1 MAGIPNRVDS
11 TSLGSRQPVVVIFD
25 IAKPIFDPGYE
36 NTEAVSLMRVAVL
49 ADIHGNLPALD
60 AVLGDINAVG
70 VDAIVLNGDIAT
82 GPMPAETL
90 DRLAELGQQAVW
102 VRGNADRE
110 LVAAY
115 DGTLNPDLPD
125 VARLPTEYGA
135 SRLDSRHRNLL
146 ADLPLSMAMDITGL
160 GPVRFCHATTR
171 SDTEIVLVDSPVQRY
186 RDAFADTDEPTVVLG
201 HTHMPFDRLADRR
214 RFVNPG
220 SVGMPYGGRGAYW
233 ALLGPDVALRR
244 TDYDADAAA
253 GRFQAVAPDY
263 PGLAEFIEENVLT
276 VPSDAEALA
285 VFSRWAVDS

>member
-1 MAGIPNRVDS
+1 
-11 TSLGSRQPVVVIFD
+11 
-25 IAKPIFDPGYE
+25 
-36 NTEAVSLMRVAVL
+36 MRVAVL

-60 AVLGDINAVG
+60 AVLGDIDAVG

-90 DRLAELGQQAVW
+90 DRLAELGEKATW

-115 DGTLNPDLPD
+115 DGGLNADLPEA
-125 VARLPTEYGA
+125 VRLPTEYGA
-135 SRLDSRHRNLL
+135 SRLGSRHRDLL
-146 ADLPLSMAMDITGL
+146 AGLPLSVALDVTGL

-171 SDTEIVLVDSPVQRY
+171 SDTEIVLVDSPVSRF
-186 RDAFADTDEPTVVLG
+186 RDGFADIAEPTVVLG

-220 SVGMPYGGRGAYW
+220 SVGMPYGRAGAHW
-233 ALLGPDVALRR
+233 ALLGPTVALRR
-244 TDYDADAAA
+244 VDYDADAAA
-253 GRFQAVAPDY
+253 ETFRSCAPDY
-263 PGLAEFIEENVLT
+263 PGLTAFIEQNVLA

-285 VFSRWAVDS
+285 VFSGWANADDEGPPRAE

>member
-1 MAGIPNRVDS
+1 MGMRTRTEYVGRTRPTNATSVGNRNREGFV
-11 TSLGSRQPVVVIFD
+11 
-25 IAKPIFDPGYE
+25 
-36 NTEAVSLMRVAVL
+36 MRVAVL

-60 AVLGDINAVG
+60 AILDDIDVAG
-70 VDAIVLNGDIAT
+70 VDVVVLNGDIAT

-90 DRLAELGQQAVW
+90 DRLADLGEKAIW

-110 LVAAY
+110 VAAAY
-115 DGTLNPDLPD
+115 EGRLDPDLPEA
-125 VARLPTEYGA
+125 AREPTEYCA
-135 SRLDSRHRNLL
+135 SRLESRHRNLL
-146 ADLPLSMAMDITGL
+146 ADLPLSMVMDVAGL

-171 SDTEIVLVDSPVQRY
+171 SDTEIVLVDSPVERY

-233 ALLGPDVALRR
+233 ALLGPDVALLR
-244 TDYDADAAA
+244 TDYNAEAAA
-253 GRFQAVAPDY
+253 ERFQAVAPDY